1 MIRAITVTILA
12 GVLWFAF
19 IVLYLA
25 FYAINMNLWQKAAIF
40 LATGA
45 IVGGI
50 IAVLWVIYGLKS
62 GKSQSARKTINRRT
76 T

>member
-1 MIRAITVTILA
+1 MNSNASMIRAITVTIIV

-25 FYAINMNLWQKAAIF
+25 FYAINMNFWQKTALF

-50 IAVLWVIYGLKS
+50 IAVFWVIYGIKS
-62 GKSQSARKTINRRT
+62 GKS
-76 T
+76 